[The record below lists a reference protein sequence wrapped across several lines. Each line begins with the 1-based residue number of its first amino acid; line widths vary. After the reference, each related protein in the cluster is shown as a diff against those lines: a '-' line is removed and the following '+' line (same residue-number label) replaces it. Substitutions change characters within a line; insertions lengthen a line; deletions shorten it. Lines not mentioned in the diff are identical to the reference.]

1 MGYAKHPCEQIGHV
15 DGFSKGHID
24 AYGCTRIRL
33 RWGPLQFKS
42 MPLVPGQGLY
52 RRYLLLKHGR
62 G

>member
-1 MGYAKHPCEQIGHV
+1 MESILVRAAACTIRIRIGTQ
-15 DGFSKGHID
+15 G
-24 AYGCTRIRL
+24 YGCTRIRL